1 MSELNNKL
9 VVPKKILSE
18 NEFFNDLD
26 NIMTDDKFRTFYNKY
41 FKNFNDI
48 KTVLLY
54 MKLYET
60 IQIEYKEQNN
70 CDIDNELLAYMI
82 SELMNNSDTRKMI
95 INSFNN
101 FTDLNINE
109 NRSKRF
115 LLDIFENSNKIKNI
129 I

>member
-60 IQIEYKEQNN
+60 IQIEYREQNN

-101 FTDLNINE
+101 FTDPNINE

>member
-9 VVPKKILSE
+9 IVPKKILSE

-26 NIMTDDKFRTFYNKY
+26 SIMTDDKFRTFYNKY

-60 IQIEYKEQNN
+60 IQIEYREHNN

-82 SELMNNSDTRKMI
+82 SELMNNSDSRKLIM
-95 INSFNN
+95 NSFNN
-101 FTDLNINE
+101 FTDPNINE

>member
-26 NIMTDDKFRTFYNKY
+26 GIMTDDKFRTFYNKY

-60 IQIEYKEQNN
+60 IQIEYREQNN

-101 FTDLNINE
+101 FTDINMNE

>member
-9 VVPKKILSE
+9 IVPKKILSE

-26 NIMTDDKFRTFYNKY
+26 SIMTDDKFRIFYNKY

-60 IQIEYKEQNN
+60 IQIEYREQNN

-115 LLDIFENSNKIKNI
+115 LLDIFENSKKIKNI

>member
-9 VVPKKILSE
+9 IVPKKILSE

-26 NIMTDDKFRTFYNKY
+26 SIMTDDKFRVFYNKY

-60 IQIEYKEQNN
+60 IQIEYREQNN

-115 LLDIFENSNKIKNI
+115 LLDIFENSKKIKNI

>member
-60 IQIEYKEQNN
+60 IQLEYKEQNN